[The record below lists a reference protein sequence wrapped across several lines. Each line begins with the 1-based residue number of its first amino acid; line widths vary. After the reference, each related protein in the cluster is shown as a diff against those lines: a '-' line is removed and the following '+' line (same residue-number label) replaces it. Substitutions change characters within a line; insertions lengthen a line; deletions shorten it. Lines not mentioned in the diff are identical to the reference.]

1 MKEMSKDNIMT
12 NLCYMIEND
21 LKRANLNKKRNELN
35 YYFRINDKEYSVDLT
50 INRR

>member
-1 MKEMSKDNIMT
+1 MNGMSKDDIMT
-12 NLCYMIEND
+12 NLCYLIEND